1 MPSSWLIR
9 NPFPDGPAGGGRLY
23 YVSSRESEPSRSP
36 EDDANIHGVDTVP
49 PPESGDAYSAMTVV
63 REAPP
68 AVLEA
73 IRKRKLE
80 EAVKKADAA
89 HEKKAAERAG
99 EITVEVGSAAAS
111 EQPPEEKAPAVD
123 TTLLESNE
131 PDEPEDPEAFAALS
145 PPSSAL
151 APAPLPR
158 IEGYRV
164 PRPNGHDD
172 DDQDE
177 SALSIRPNVPAR
189 VDAEHADASILA
201 IEPSADGKALNMAS
215 PFAPAPRRT
224 AENVTFAIIA
234 IIALAAGWIL
244 SAIFSR

>member
-1 MPSSWLIR
+1 MT
-9 NPFPDGPAGGGRLY
+9 
-23 YVSSRESEPSRSP
+23 SRDSEPSSP
-36 EDDANIHGVDTVP
+36 PEGEENIHGVDTVP

-89 HEKKAAERAG
+89 QEKKAGDRAG
-99 EITVEVGSAAAS
+99 DVPVETATDKPLDKPGADKSPVTSPPISSA
-111 EQPPEEKAPAVD
+111 
-123 TTLLESNE
+123 LFESNKS
-131 PDEPEDPEAFAALS
+131 DEPEEPDDPEDRAPLS
-145 PPSSAL
+145 PPASAL

-158 IEGYRV
+158 IEGYGV
-164 PRPNGHDD
+164 PTPNGADD

-177 SALSIRPNVPAR
+177 SGLSIRPNVAPSAR
-189 VDAEHADASILA
+189 EEHADASILA
-201 IEPSADGKALNMAS
+201 IEPTADSKRLNMDA

-224 AENVTFAIIA
+224 SENVTLAIIVIIA
-234 IIALAAGWIL
+234 IAAGWIL
-244 SAIFSR
+244 SALFR